1 MVELWI
7 AAAAAAQQGSN
18 SAAATAEE
26 KQRRSGSSRCSGSA
40 LEEEDDGAQLEQ
52 VQRWVSRARRGVGKA
67 AAGGKQ
73 GPGKAVTVMG
83 GRKGGGARVRKE
95 RCDAIMQKKQNDGTD
110 DGANDRNARVLCQ
123 STMSESVGGDVLRL
137 CESRI
142 SEASSIISRSSGAAP
157 GWTKSST
164 DEALLRRALR
174 RTRSAVPA
182 SLRLPLQQRPA

>member
-95 RCDAIMQKKQNDGTD
+95 RCDAIMQKTFRATNLCWWGAQKKQNDGTD
-110 DGANDRNARVLCQ
+110 DGANDKDR
-123 STMSESVGGDVLRL
+123 SVRPS
-137 CESRI
+137 CESI
-142 SEASSIISRSSGAAP
+142 
-157 GWTKSST
+157 
-164 DEALLRRALR
+164 
-174 RTRSAVPA
+174 VPINNE
-182 SLRLPLQQRPA
+182 